1 MGGHMPFVP
10 SHICTRWR
18 LLIVQDRA
26 SAFLVASLSN
36 APSIATIQALLIMA
50 GRELALG
57 VSSAG
62 WLKSGMAFRMIE
74 DMALERD
81 AYTNIDIIPPQDRE
95 MIYIRQRVFW
105 SAYSWDK

>member
-1 MGGHMPFVP
+1 MA
-10 SHICTRWR
+10 S
-18 LLIVQDRA
+18 QDRA
-26 SAFLVASLSN
+26 SALLVASLSDP
-36 APSIATIQALLIMA
+36 PSITTVQALLIMA

-74 DMALERD
+74 EMDLERD
-81 AYTNIDIIPPQDRE
+81 AYTDLTNGLAGVSEQVY
-95 MIYIRQRVFW
+95 MRQRLFW